1 LSEPPRERQSEDPL
15 RILLARRS
23 SIGDIVLTMPTLVA
37 LRRGF
42 PDAYIA
48 WMVDNRFREIIE
60 GHDCLDE
67 VIPAPRY
74 AGHAHVRFVRETI
87 QSVRV
92 LRERKFDMTVDTH
105 GLLKSSALCLLSG
118 APRRIGFDDERRELN
133 CLCTNERAPGNPDIH
148 AVDRYLMMTEYLK
161 CPTEPIEFRLPIA
174 EMSQNWANR
183 FIEENH
189 PAGGDQ
195 LLVGLNLG
203 AGQPHRRW
211 PTEHFAQLAEAIHQ
225 DEEACSILIGAP
237 DDRKIAESVK
247 QQLTVPTIDAVGQT
261 TLRQLPALI
270 QRCDVVVSADSGPMH
285 IAVAVGVPTVALFGP
300 SFPHL
305 TGPYGDNNIVLW
317 SEPECACW
325 RKPRCSDYSC
335 MREITVTSAHEAVY
349 QLLEANT

>member
-1 LSEPPRERQSEDPL
+1 LTEPLRERQSEEPL

-67 VIPAPRY
+67 VIPVPRY
-74 AGHAHVRFVRETI
+74 RHGAPVYFLRETI
-87 QSVRV
+87 RSIRV
-92 LRERKFDMTVDTH
+92 LRQRKFDMTIDTH

-118 APRRIGFDDERRELN
+118 APRRIGFDDERREFN

-148 AVDRYLMMTEYLK
+148 AVDRYLMMAKYLN
-161 CPTEPIEFRLPIA
+161 CPTKPIEFRLPIA
-174 EMSQNWANR
+174 EASQNWANR

-189 PAGGDQ
+189 PAGDQ
-195 LLVGLNLG
+195 PLVGLNLS

-211 PTEHFAQLAEAIHQ
+211 PTQYFARLAEALYH
-225 DEEACSILIGAP
+225 DEQAHSILLGAP
-237 DDRKIAESVK
+237 GDRKLSESVQ

-261 TLRQLPALI
+261 TLGQLPALI

-317 SEPECACW
+317 SKPECACW
-325 RKPRCSDYSC
+325 RKPRCRDYHC
-335 MREITVTSAHEAVY
+335 MREITVSSAHEAVH
-349 QLLEANT
+349 QLLEANA

>member
-1 LSEPPRERQSEDPL
+1 MSAPPRERQAEDPL

-48 WMVDNRFREIIE
+48 WMVDRRFHEIVK

-67 VIPAPRY
+67 VIPVPRY
-74 AGHAHVRFVRETI
+74 PGHALVRFLRETI

-92 LRERKFDMTVDTH
+92 LRERKFDMAVDTQD
-105 GLLKSSALCLLSG
+105 LLKSSMFCLLSG
-118 APRRIGFDDERRELN
+118 APRRIGFDDERREFN
-133 CLCTNERAPGNPDIH
+133 WLCMNELAPGNSDIH
-148 AVDRYLMMTEYLK
+148 AVDRYLMMAEYLN

-174 EMSQNWANR
+174 EASQNWADR
-183 FIEENH
+183 FIEEHH
-189 PAGGDQ
+189 PAGDR

-203 AGQPHRRW
+203 AGQPHRHW
-211 PTEHFAQLAEAIHQ
+211 PTQYFAQLAAALHH
-225 DEEACSILIGAP
+225 DEEACSVLIGGP
-237 DDRKIAESVK
+237 EDRKLAASVQ
-247 QQLTVPTIDAVGQT
+247 QQLTVPAIDAVGQT
-261 TLRQLPALI
+261 TLGQLPALI
-270 QRCDVVVSADSGPMH
+270 QRCDVLVSADSGPLH
-285 IAVAVGVPTVALFGP
+285 IAVAVGIPTVALFGP

-325 RKPRCSDYSC
+325 RKPRCSDYPC
-335 MREITVTSAHEAVY
+335 MREITVASAHEAVH

>member
-1 LSEPPRERQSEDPL
+1 MSAPPRERQSEDPL

-67 VIPAPRY
+67 VIPIPRY
-74 AGHAHVRFVRETI
+74 PGHALVRFVRETI
-87 QSVRV
+87 RSVRV
-92 LRERKFDMTVDTH
+92 LRERKFDMAVDTQD
-105 GLLKSSALCLLSG
+105 LLKSSMFCLLSG
-118 APRRIGFDDERRELN
+118 APRRIGFDDERREFN
-133 CLCTNERAPGNPDIH
+133 WLCMNELAPGNSDIH
-148 AVDRYLMMTEYLK
+148 AVDRYLMMAEYLD

-174 EMSQNWANR
+174 EASQNWADR
-183 FIEENH
+183 FIEEHH
-189 PAGGDQ
+189 PQ
-195 LLVGLNLG
+195 Y
-203 AGQPHRRW
+203 
-211 PTEHFAQLAEAIHQ
+211 FAQLAEALHH
-225 DEEACSILIGAP
+225 DEEACSVLIGGP
-237 DDRKIAESVK
+237 EDRKLSESVQ
-247 QQLTVPTIDAVGQT
+247 QQLTVPAIDAVGQT
-261 TLRQLPALI
+261 TLGQLPALI

-285 IAVAVGVPTVALFGP
+285 IAVAVGIPTVALFGP

-325 RKPRCSDYSC
+325 RKPRCSDYPC
-335 MREITVTSAHEAVY
+335 MREITVASAHEAVH